1 MRVSHDHGRP
11 VGGELLIVLGVLIW
25 LVVLG
30 IWLALLLGARA
41 TGQTVSGNP
50 MAAVLELLLG
60 RATWPGGY
68 ANAMLALEAA
78 FLIVGGWLAWQFH
91 KHRGS
96 QGAGQNN

>member
-1 MRVSHDHGRP
+1 MRVSRAHRRP
-11 VGGELLIVLGVLIW
+11 SGGELLIALGVLVW

-30 IWLALLLGARA
+30 IWLALLLGART
-41 TGQTVSGNP
+41 TGQLVSGNP

-68 ANAMLALEAA
+68 ASAMVVLEAA

-91 KHRGS
+91 KHRS
-96 QGAGQNN
+96 SPNDAR